1 MMINCK
7 ESAKRTSELRE
18 EQVKGTRKLELWFHL
33 VMCKFC
39 RIYHTQIK
47 TLGRIS
53 SLIGTACVDD
63 TNLAA
68 EMPDVKLSEEAKTR
82 IKNNLTAG

>member
-7 ESAKRTSELRE
+7 ESARRTSELRE

-33 VMCKFC
+33 MMCRFC
-39 RIYHTQIK
+39 RIYHKQIII
-47 TLGRIS
+47 LGRIARLVGEAS
-53 SLIGTACVDD
+53 GERA
-63 TNLAA
+63 NLAA
-68 EMPDVKLSEEAKTR
+68 EMSDVKLSEDAKTR

>member
-7 ESAKRTSELRE
+7 ESAKRSSELRE
-18 EQVKGTRKLELWFHL
+18 QQVKGVRKLELWFHL

-39 RIYHTQIK
+39 RIYHSQIK

-53 SLIGTACVDD
+53 SLIGKACGKDAD
-63 TNLAA
+63 LAA
-68 EMPDVKLSEEAKTR
+68 EMPDVKLSEDAKTR

>member
-18 EQVKGTRKLELWFHL
+18 NQVKGGRKLELWFHL

-39 RIYHTQIK
+39 RIYDKQIRK
-47 TLGRIS
+47 LGKIS
-53 SLIGTACVDD
+53 HLIGQACGEGTD
-63 TNLAA
+63 LAS
-68 EMPDVKLSEEAKTR
+68 EMSDVKLSEDAKTR
-82 IKNNLTAG
+82 IKRNLTAG